1 LDSHSKKVLITG
13 IDGFTGTHLAQ
24 KLRSLGLNVV
34 GTTRAPSDRKDV
46 YELDITDKEDVTRV
60 LKKVKPDYIIHLAA
74 ISFVGHADSSEFY
87 KVNVIGT
94 ENILQTALESNAV
107 IEKVLISSSANIYG
121 NTDIDMISELTT
133 PEPVNHYACS
143 KLAMEKITTNYF
155 NKLPIV
161 ISRPFNY
168 TGVGQSE
175 KFLIP
180 KIVSH
185 FKAKES
191 FIELG
196 NLDVFR
202 DFSSVDFVVDA
213 YVKLLCSDI
222 TSEIVN
228 VCSGSSYSL
237 HQVIEYLEKI
247 SDHSIEVRINPRFV
261 RENDVKKI
269 TGDNTKLLTFF
280 PSLKTVGLY
289 ETLAKM
295 YQP

>member
-1 LDSHSKKVLITG
+1 MDSHSKKVLITG

>member
-1 LDSHSKKVLITG
+1 MITG